1 MTCKEFIDFLIDY
14 YDGNLSQEEREK
26 FDAHIE
32 VCPDC
37 VAYLESYKSTVSLV
51 KQTHADSEV
60 GEDIE
65 VPASLVN
72 AILAVQEK

>member
-37 VAYLESYKSTVSLV
+37 VAYLESYRSTVSLV
-51 KQTHADSEV
+51 KQTREDSEV

-65 VPASLVN
+65 VPTSLIN